1 MYRPPSRS
9 DSFIYET
16 REKGSYFD
24 LTALP
29 SPPLPS
35 APPDPLPRLPLVEP
49 IVQSNFLQLL
59 HFLYPFLFHITLI
72 SLFESI
78 FFFTYVSTL
87 EDKGILNTIQDYV
100 NPLLQGC
107 WNWTSADRV
116 LALDVI
122 NTVLNVSTLQQE
134 AIVATANRTA
144 LNTIL
149 LHQSWIYVGGLA
161 GSTLFL
167 TAILLYNNSP
177 PNWKQLLTE
186 QLTMVLLLGLYE
198 WVFFHTIVL
207 PYKAISVIEVNQYV
221 VNEVTTI
228 CNLEGLPD
236 SMGV

>member
-9 DSFIYET
+9 DSFLY
-16 REKGSYFD
+16 EKGSYFD

-35 APPDPLPRLPLVEP
+35 APPDPLPRLLLVEP
-49 IVQSNFLQLL
+49 IIQSNLLQLL

-78 FFFTYVSTL
+78 FFFTYVSSL

-107 WNWTSADRV
+107 WNWTDQDKV
-116 LALDVI
+116 LALDI
-122 NTVLNVSTLQQE
+122 LNTVVNISTLQQE
-134 AIVATANRTA
+134 AYAATQHRAEFNQTLFVR
-144 LNTIL
+144 
-149 LHQSWIYVGGLA
+149 SWIYVGGLA
-161 GSTLFL
+161 ST
-167 TAILLYNNSP
+167 TILLTTILLWNKSQ
-177 PNWKQLLTE
+177 PNWKKLLTE

-198 WVFFHTIVL
+198 WIFFRTIVL
-207 PYKAISVIEVNQYV
+207 PYKAISAVEVNQYV
-221 VNEVTTI
+221 LNELTTI

-236 SMGV
+236 LKDV